1 MRIFLTR
8 PIDIIHCFHNAF
20 RRDIS
25 QIDNA
30 VFSVVQNGG
39 DLVPLFAR
47 LQIMSEVL
55 DNHARGEE
63 AAVFPAVD
71 NLTPFVTGNYLL
83 DHRYLDDMV
92 NGLEAIRKTPNPLT
106 VARATAVLKSHL
118 TIHLEKEDA
127 FLYPSIRE
135 RTTDEEQTSIVN
147 IMSSKV
153 PPERFPTVIQW
164 LFPLLDIEDQVSVTK
179 HWMALM
185 PQRVFT
191 TVKPLIRKNTDENWA
206 KVTQQIPE
214 LLNNESV

>member
-1 MRIFLTR
+1 MTR
-8 PIDIIHCFHNAF
+8 PIDIIRCFHNAF

-30 VFSVVQNGG
+30 AVSVVQNGG
-39 DLVPLFAR
+39 DLVSLFAR

-63 AAVFPAVD
+63 AAVFPEVD
-71 NLTPFVTGNYLL
+71 NLTPFVSGAYLL
-83 DHRYLDDMV
+83 DHRHLDNMV
-92 NGLEAIRKTPNPLT
+92 NGLEAIRKTPNPLI

-127 FLYPSIRE
+127 FLYPTIRE
-135 RTTDEEQTSIVN
+135 RTTDEEQASIVN

-153 PPERFPTVIQW
+153 PPERFPIVIQW
-164 LFPLLDIEDQVSVTK
+164 LFPLLDIEDQVLVTT
-179 HWMALM
+179 HWMSLM
-185 PQRVFT
+185 PPRVFHT
-191 TVKPLIRKNTDENWA
+191 AKPLIRKNTGENWA
-206 KVTQQIPE
+206 KLTQQIPE